1 MKRTEKSVKYD
12 DKKFINENI
21 ENKKIMTRENTAE
34 CNKVMQAYVEGKP
47 IQYADAETEDWIDIE
62 SPDWNWDN
70 YDYRVKPAPKY
81 RPFANAVECLK
92 EMQKHTPFGL
102 IKKNVNG
109 TFYCIGSFD
118 IKNIYIGAKQSIRSY
133 ADSLEKFTFV
143 DDTPFGVKVEE

>member
-1 MKRTEKSVKYD
+1 M
-12 DKKFINENI
+12 ILP
-21 ENKKIMTRENTAE
+21 
-34 CNKVMQAYVEGKP
+34 KP
-47 IQYADAETEDWIDIE
+47 IQYRIKGNETANWNDIDKNYHE
-62 SPDWNWDN
+62 FSPHSFE
-70 YDYRVKPAPKY
+70 YRIKPEPKY
-81 RPFANAVECLK
+81 RPFRDAEECLK

-133 ADSLEKFTFV
+133 ADSLEKFIFV